1 MSCRLREAFWVDVTG
16 NRLVDLFVIGGQ
28 SPWIDNL
35 GRGPLRDGSLDRW
48 KQRGIRGIT
57 SNPTIFQKAIA
68 GSVLYDRE
76 LAASLALHGDVET
89 AYWDLVC
96 SDIAEAADLFRDIY
110 DNSAGGDGFVSVE
123 VSPTLAHDTAGTV
136 AAAQMLWGRLD
147 RPNIMIK
154 IPATASGIDAVATV
168 TELGINVNVTLIF
181 GLHTYARVLEAYMS
195 GLEALLER
203 NPGRIRQ
210 VSSVASF
217 FISRVDSE
225 IDRRLMEIGTPDALD
240 LRGRGAVAQAQLAYD
255 HFTRVLDGPRWNA
268 LHAAGAKPQRP
279 LWASTSTKNP
289 SYPDTMYVD
298 PLIGPM
304 SVNTLP
310 EATAE
315 AFSDHGTA
323 VRSVDSDPESARH
336 DWNAIKQ
343 IGIDTDDVSRVLEQQ
358 GVEAFETSFNDLL
371 AELTEKAN
379 HLS

>member
-1 MSCRLREAFWVDVTG
+1 MTVDRLI
-16 NRLVDLFVIGGQ
+16 DLFAIGGQ

-35 GRGPLRDGSLDRW
+35 GRGPLRDGSLGAW

-68 GSVLYDRE
+68 GSALYDRE
-76 LAASLALHGDVET
+76 LAASLNRHGDVET

-96 SDIAEAADLFRDIY
+96 SDIAEAADLFRDVY
-110 DNSAGGDGFVSVE
+110 DNSEGGDGYVSVE
-123 VSPTLAHDTAGTV
+123 VSPTLAHDTAGTI

-147 RPNIMIK
+147 RPNVMIK
-154 IPATASGIDAVATV
+154 IPATASGIEAVSVV

-181 GLHTYARVLEAYMS
+181 GLRGYARVLEAYMS

-203 NPGRIRQ
+203 EPGRVAQ
-210 VSSVASF
+210 VASVASF

-225 IDRRLMEIGTPDALD
+225 IDRRLTEIGTPDALD
-240 LRGRGAVAQAQLAYD
+240 LRGRGAVAQAQLAYE
-255 HFTRVLDGPRWNA
+255 HFTDVLVGSRWNA
-268 LHAAGAKPQRP
+268 LAAAGAKPQRP

-289 SYPDTMYVD
+289 TYPDTLYVD
-298 PLIGPM
+298 PLVGPM

-315 AFSDHGTA
+315 AFSDHGSPI
-323 VRSVDSDPESARH
+323 RSVDSDPESARH
-336 DWNAIKQ
+336 VWNAIMQ
-343 IGIDTDDVSRVLEQQ
+343 VGVDTEDVATVLEKQ
-358 GVEAFETSFNDLL
+358 GVEAFVASHNDLL
-371 AELTEKAN
+371 IELAAKAK